1 MIANAFSV
9 VIGIWLVYAAVLNPI
24 LVSGGQRGGF
34 TALAAGLVLVALGF
48 VARRGAYSSWHA
60 NSQMTLGSVL
70 VLLALIELATALPDI
85 LTYWVTFWVGLL
97 VAFIALW
104 AALYQPRP
112 ADV

>member
-24 LVSGGQRGGF
+24 LVSAGQRGGL

-48 VARRGAYSSWHA
+48 AARRGAYSRWHA
-60 NSQMTLGSVL
+60 NSQMTLASVL